1 MTVHDATK
9 ARILEAAGAEF
20 AEKGFEL
27 ARIRTICESAR
38 ANIAAVNYHFGDKE
52 QLYIATV
59 LEAHRC
65 GGEYTPPS
73 ELPDLPA
80 AVLHRQYIHQ
90 FLTNVLALSHSDTWQ
105 STLMLREMLRPT
117 EACAVLVE
125 ETIRPRFEFLRAI
138 VRKACPDVDEQKLNA
153 ICFSVIG
160 QCLHYKMAK
169 EVAQRLIG
177 REAFE
182 SLGVDYLT
190 DHISSFCL
198 AALGLE
204 PPIGQDVTLWA
215 SKGVQNDF
223 TVASLVV
230 D

>member
-1 MTVHDATK
+1 MSAHDATK

-27 ARIRTICESAR
+27 SRIRTICEKAG
-38 ANIAAVNYHFGDKE
+38 ANVAAANYHFGDKK

-65 GGEYTPPS
+65 GGGNELPNLRS
-73 ELPDLPA
+73 ELDA
-80 AVLHRQYIHQ
+80 AVQLRAYIYQ
-90 FLTNVLALSHSDTWQ
+90 FLTNVLALSKNDTWQ
-105 STLMLREMLRPT
+105 SALMLREMLRPT

-125 ETIRPRFEFLRAI
+125 QSIRPRFEYLQSI
-138 VRKACPDVDEQKLNA
+138 IRKACPEVDGQKLNA

-169 EVAQRLIG
+169 QVAERLIG

-182 SLGVDYLT
+182 ALGVDYLT

-204 PPIGQDVTLWA
+204 PPLGHDSRPWTEVEVSEDL
-215 SKGVQNDF
+215 
-223 TVASLVV
+223 TVI
-230 D
+230 